1 MTKRTQEHNGTEDNS
16 LQLITEEK
24 VTEQTEQ
31 HRAHQS
37 SQNRTKIQQN
47 NNNKNYITPPPQ
59 KQKTCDWT
67 C

>member
-24 VTEQTEQ
+24 VIEQTEQ

-37 SQNRTKIQQN
+37 SQKRFNN
-47 NNNKNYITPPPQ
+47 NNNKNP
-59 KQKTCDWT
+59 KQKTCD
-67 C
+67 